1 MNQLEPVS
9 IAEAARHLGLTEDAV
24 RKRIKRGELRARKH
38 GKAWQVFL
46 EPSQNGQNGIQNTI
60 QNEPRTNQ
68 DEQER
73 LIAHLQEDIS
83 FLKARLESEKSH
95 LWEQVAQK
103 DEQIRELLADIASW
117 REQMR
122 YKELQIAQ
130 LQDRM
135 IQLPTNEEP
144 EQAQQE
150 SEQSEPVAAHQQASR
165 NAVSRFWYWF
175 IGK

>member
-1 MNQLEPVS
+1 
-9 IAEAARHLGLTEDAV
+9 
-24 RKRIKRGELRARKH
+24 
-38 GKAWQVFL
+38 
-46 EPSQNGQNGIQNTI
+46 
-60 QNEPRTNQ
+60 
-68 DEQER
+68 
-73 LIAHLQEDIS
+73 
-83 FLKARLESEKSH
+83 
-95 LWEQVAQK
+95 VAQK